1 LFHPN
6 TTLCVKKNTILCVT
20 SRIMEPLDKQP
31 SDVAVSDIS
40 IMMTISTAGQ
50 LLTIEGKG
58 AIIVLAYDPFP
69 KDGLRSQLCV
79 V

>member
-1 LFHPN
+1 
-6 TTLCVKKNTILCVT
+6 VKKNTILCVT

>member
-1 LFHPN
+1 
-6 TTLCVKKNTILCVT
+6 
-20 SRIMEPLDKQP
+20 MEPLDKQP

-40 IMMTISTAGQ
+40 IMMTISTAAEQ

-58 AIIVLAYDPFP
+58 AIIVLSYDPFP

-79 V
+79 VCFSSRFQLNE